1 MSNAIDLNPLFLL
14 AQAPV
19 VEITLFIEVS
29 FLHFTEILWKGKEG
43 KHTSLERIAQWKK
56 INKYQHQINKQK
68 QTKHK
73 HTQKQTNKIYLQS
86 NNFLLLLVKKPEQLL
101 KVKIVQ

>member
-1 MSNAIDLNPLFLL
+1 MRNAIDLNPLFLL

-56 INKYQHQINKQK
+56 IK
-68 QTKHK
+68 
-73 HTQKQTNKIYLQS
+73 
-86 NNFLLLLVKKPEQLL
+86 
-101 KVKIVQ
+101 